1 LGVAIRVFEDDGDLA
16 QVIKDMIK
24 ELSERFAFRFDGL
37 WFVVTSEEDIL
48 SKEA

>member
-1 LGVAIRVFEDDGDLA
+1 LGVAIRVLDDDCGLA
-16 QVIKDMIK
+16 QVIKGMIK